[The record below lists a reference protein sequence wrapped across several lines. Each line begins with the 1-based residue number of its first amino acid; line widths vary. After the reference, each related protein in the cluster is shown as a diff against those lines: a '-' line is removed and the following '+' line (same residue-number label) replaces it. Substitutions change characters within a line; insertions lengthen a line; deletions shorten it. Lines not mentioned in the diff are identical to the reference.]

1 MISTLFTTNLQ
12 LGAVGFV
19 LFVLFAYVLNKLTT
33 WEYSIPKEVQWVDRR
48 KQPFSYLLAKARFL
62 GRSKEN
68 TLDAYFKVSSNQR
81 TGSEIFTYSPIVQ

>member
-1 MISTLFTTNLQ
+1 MILALFTTNLQ

-48 KQPFSYLLAKARFL
+48 KEPFSYLRAKARSL

-68 TLDAYFKVSSNQR
+68 ALEAYFKVCSN
-81 TGSEIFTYSPIVQ
+81 